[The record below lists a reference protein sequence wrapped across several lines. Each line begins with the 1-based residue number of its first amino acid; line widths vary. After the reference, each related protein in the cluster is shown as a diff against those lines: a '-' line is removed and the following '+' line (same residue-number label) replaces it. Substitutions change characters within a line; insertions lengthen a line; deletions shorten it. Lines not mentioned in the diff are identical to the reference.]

1 LFEQVK
7 KCNQSQAP
15 MQQIN
20 EYAVYEMIGV
30 GAFGRVYKVKK
41 NNTNEFLALKEINT
55 FNFKSFKDKSLSDI
69 VNEVTIIRKN
79 LRHPN
84 IVKYLKT
91 FKEKENLYILM
102 ELIDGTPLSQH
113 MRTLKEKKELWREE
127 NIWQMFIQIVLALK
141 YLHKEKNIVHRD
153 LTPNNIMLC
162 ENEKITITDFG
173 LAKLKDNDSSKMTSV
188 VGTMFYSCPEIL
200 KNEPYNEKADIWALG
215 CVLYEMCSLDP
226 PYSSSNIL
234 TLVTKI
240 TQAEYDHT
248 KLAANSYS
256 TQIETV
262 VQNCMI
268 VDNVKRPDI
277 IGVASL
283 IADKILNYT
292 EGVRFKCANLEKK
305 LNR

>member
-1 LFEQVK
+1 MCRSVQ
-7 KCNQSQAP
+7 
-15 MQQIN
+15 
-20 EYAVYEMIGV
+20 
-30 GAFGRVYKVKK
+30 
-41 NNTNEFLALKEINT
+41 
-55 FNFKSFKDKSLSDI
+55 
-69 VNEVTIIRKN
+69 
-79 LRHPN
+79 
-84 IVKYLKT
+84 
-91 FKEKENLYILM
+91 
-102 ELIDGTPLSQH
+102 
-113 MRTLKEKKELWREE
+113 
-127 NIWQMFIQIVLALK
+127 
-141 YLHKEKNIVHRD
+141 YLHSQDPPIIHRD
-153 LTPNNIMLC
+153 LKLENFLVGSSYSIKLC
-162 ENEKITITDFG
+162 DFG
-173 LAKLKDNDSSKMTSV
+173 SATTQIFHPDNSWSANKRNLIEDEIARQTTPMYRAPE
-188 VGTMFYSCPEIL
+188 MLDLYSNYRIDTQ
-200 KNEPYNEKADIWALG
+200 ADIWALG